1 MERVGE
7 ETLVVLRK
15 TGHICAFSSV
25 KKFDRSDPL
34 LYVITFEDGGLMAF
48 PKEDLIFLNSS
59 TGYGIK
65 R

>member
-7 ETLVVLRK
+7 ETLVVLRN
-15 TGHICAFSSV
+15 TGHICVYSSV

-59 TGYGIK
+59 TGSEIK

>member
-1 MERVGE
+1 MVRVGE
-7 ETLVVLRK
+7 KTTVVLRK
-15 TGHICAFSSV
+15 TGQIHVFSSV

-65 R
+65 D

>member
-1 MERVGE
+1 MRRIREK
-7 ETLVVLRK
+7 TIVVLRN
-15 TGHICAFSSV
+15 TGHIFVFSSV

-34 LYVITFEDGGLMAF
+34 LYVITFDDGGLMAF

-65 R
+65 D

>member
-1 MERVGE
+1 MRRIREK
-7 ETLVVLRK
+7 TIVVLRK
-15 TGHICAFSSV
+15 TGHICVFSSV
-25 KKFDRSDPL
+25 KKFDRRDPL

-65 R
+65 D